1 MPNVNG
7 QNAHFHF
14 SIYVYILADLRNQ
27 SNAYNLQWNDIS
39 LDHTWVKSMLW
50 PPSAEVDCNMPQQ
63 ALNAT
68 KDE

>member
-7 QNAHFHF
+7 QNAHFH
-14 SIYVYILADLRNQ
+14 SIYVYISADLRNQ
-27 SNAYNLQWNDIS
+27 SNAYNLQWNNIS
-39 LDHTWVKSMLW
+39 LDHTWVKSMIC